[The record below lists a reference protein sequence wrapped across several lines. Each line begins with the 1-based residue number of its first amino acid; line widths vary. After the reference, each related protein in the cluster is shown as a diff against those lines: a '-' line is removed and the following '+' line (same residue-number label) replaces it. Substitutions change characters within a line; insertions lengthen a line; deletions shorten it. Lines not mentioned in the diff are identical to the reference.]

1 MFLKHLRYLDCWNLL
16 SIVGK
21 GMTATNLP
29 SSVKAMRLSRR
40 AALLLVGLP
49 LLCFA
54 FGGQAQDAS
63 PSPTGSPS
71 PTPTAAPTAVPLPDI
86 VSASDSASEGLNQ
99 IQSELSSNKIV
110 DNITRELAATTQEI
124 DARELETRR
133 ILRPGMPLEILGDFE
148 RRWQKLADQLTGWG
162 RQLTDRATAHDRE
175 LTQMSAMRT
184 TWKATLE
191 LAGKSNA
198 PPEVMQRINQV
209 LQGIDTV
216 EEMLQNRRASVLSL
230 QTRVAAQTQRVN
242 SALRSI
248 RSAQSAA
255 VNRLWVQDSPP
266 IWNPEVRTA
275 AAQSLGRE
283 SQVSLGA
290 QAAQVRNYLE
300 REWTKLIYIALL
312 FIAFAF
318 IMVRVKR
325 HVARW
330 TDKDRALDRTNR
342 VLQLPFSTASLL
354 TIISA
359 RLILNDAPRGV
370 WLILATLAL
379 IPIVVL
385 LRRLIDRHLFPI
397 VNALVVFYF
406 VAQLR
411 VLAASIPV
419 LSRIMLLLETVGGLI
434 FLIWFVRA
442 RRRSGPR
449 TTSNKTAHV
458 AASVAVAG
466 FGAIITTDVLGYVA
480 LANYLSVAILAAAYF
495 AVALYAA
502 ARILEGLVFFGL
514 QTQPLASLGI
524 VRRQEPL
531 LRRRIARL
539 IQAVAIVTWVLLALS
554 SFSLREAVIRRTT
567 ALLNAE
573 VAVRSVHFS
582 LGAVVAFV
590 LTIWITLLLS
600 RFLRFVLKEEVYDRL
615 HLARGSAYAISTLV
629 HYVVLLVGFYI
640 AIAALGAD
648 MTKFAILAGAFGVG
662 IGFGVQ
668 NIFNN
673 FFSGLILL
681 FERPVQ
687 VGDVIEVGS
696 QTGVVRRIGIRASII
711 ALDDKSQVIIPN
723 GQLISEKVTNRT
735 ISSLQKRMELTI
747 RIAYGNDPKQVIAL
761 LLKTAA
767 AHPKVT
773 KYPPPDAVL
782 KEFGEDALVFVLGFT
797 TEEVSQF
804 PFVQSDVA
812 VAVSAALREAGIEI
826 PYPQRIVHLEQ
837 NDNPSKRSVG
847 QHRAGA
853 GGNLPPRGGEA
864 DTANASPSSGD
875 SLTN

>member
-1 MFLKHLRYLDCWNLL
+1 MTLPLGFLAPR
-16 SIVGK
+16 
-21 GMTATNLP
+21 T
-29 SSVKAMRLSRR
+29 
-40 AALLLVGLP
+40 ALLPVSLL

-54 FGGQAQDAS
+54 FGAQAQNTSPSSTAS
-63 PSPTGSPS
+63 PSA
-71 PTPTAAPTAVPLPDI
+71 TPTAAPTAVPLPDI
-86 VSASDSASEGLNQ
+86 VSASDSASEGLDE
-99 IQSELSSNKIV
+99 IQSELSSNKTL
-110 DNITRELAATTQEI
+110 DNVTRELVATTQEI

-133 ILRPGMPLEILGDFE
+133 ILRPGVPLETLGDFAT
-148 RRWQKLADQLTGWG
+148 RWQTLGDQLTAAG
-162 RQLTDRATAHDRE
+162 RQLTDRATALDRE
-175 LTQMSAMRT
+175 LTRMSATRT

-198 PPEVMQRINQV
+198 PPEVVQRINQV
-209 LQGIDTV
+209 LQGIDTT
-216 EEMLQNRRASVLSL
+216 EEMLQKRRAAVLSL
-230 QTRVAAQTQRVN
+230 QTHVAEQAQRAN

-255 VNRLWVQDSPP
+255 VNRLWLQDSPP
-266 IWNPEVRTA
+266 IWSPEVRTA

-290 QAAQVRNYLE
+290 QAAQVRKYLE
-300 REWTKLIYIALL
+300 REWTKLIYVALL
-312 FIAFAF
+312 FIAFAL
-318 IMVRVKR
+318 IMLRVKR
-325 HVARW
+325 QVARW

-342 VLQLPFSTASLL
+342 VLQMPFSTASLL

-359 RLILNDAPRGV
+359 RLILHDAPRGV

-379 IPIVVL
+379 IPIVLL

-419 LSRIMLLLETVGGLI
+419 LSRIILLLETVGGIL
-434 FLIWFVRA
+434 FLTWFIRA

-449 TTSNKTAHV
+449 TTSNKTARI
-458 AASVAVAG
+458 AASIAVAG
-466 FGAIITTDVLGYVA
+466 FGAIIVMNSLGYLA

-514 QTQPLASLGI
+514 QTRPLASLAI
-524 VRRQEPL
+524 VQRQQSL

-539 IQAVAIVTWVLLALS
+539 IGVAAIVTWVLLSLS
-554 SFSLREAVIRRTT
+554 AFSLREAVISRTI
-567 ALLNAE
+567 ALLNTKFG
-573 VAVRSVHFS
+573 VGSVHFS
-582 LGAVVAFV
+582 LGAVVAFI

-600 RFLRFVLKEEVYDRL
+600 RCLRFFLKEEVYDRF
-615 HLARGSAYAISTLV
+615 HLARGSAYAVSTLV
-629 HYVVLLVGFYI
+629 HYVVLLVGFYV

-662 IGFGVQ
+662 IGFGLQ
-668 NIFNN
+668 NICNN

-687 VGDVIEVGS
+687 VGDLIQVGD

-711 ALDDKSQVIIPN
+711 ALDDKSQLIIPN

-735 ISSLQKRMELTI
+735 FSSLQKRMELTI
-747 RIAYGNDPKQVIAL
+747 RTAYGENPEQVMGL
-761 LLKTAA
+761 LVKTAA
-767 AHPKVT
+767 AHPNVT
-773 KYPPPDAVL
+773 QDPPPDAVL
-782 KEFGEDALVFVLGFT
+782 KQFGEDAFVFVLGFT
-797 TEEVSQF
+797 TENVARF

-812 VAVSAALREAGIEI
+812 VAVNAALREAGIEI
-826 PYPQRIVHLEQ
+826 PVPQRIVHLEQ
-837 NDNPSKRSVG
+837 NDATKHSLG
-847 QHRAGA
+847 QHRGDA
-853 GGNLPPRGGEA
+853 GGNLPSRVDQNLA
-864 DTANASPSSGD
+864 DTANQSPSSGD
-875 SLTN
+875 RSQTDS

>member
-1 MFLKHLRYLDCWNLL
+1 M
-16 SIVGK
+16 
-21 GMTATNLP
+21 MTLAP
-29 SSVKAMRLSRR
+29 R
-40 AALLLVGLP
+40 AALLAGSLLF
-49 LLCFA
+49 LCFA
-54 FGGQAQDAS
+54 SGVQAQNVP
-63 PSPTGSPS
+63 PSPTASAS
-71 PTPTAAPTAVPLPDI
+71 PTSTPAPTAVPLPDI
-86 VSASDSASEGLNQ
+86 VSASDSASEGLNE
-99 IQSELSSNKIV
+99 IQSELSSNKTL
-110 DNITRELAATTQEI
+110 DNVTRELVATTQEI

-133 ILRPGMPLEILGDFE
+133 ILRPGVPLETLGDFAT
-148 RRWQKLADQLTGWG
+148 RWQTLADQLTAAG
-162 RQLTDRATAHDRE
+162 RQLTDRATALDRE
-175 LTQMSAMRT
+175 LTQMSATRT

-198 PPEVMQRINQV
+198 PPEVVQRINQV
-209 LQGIDTV
+209 LQGIDTT
-216 EEMLQNRRASVLSL
+216 EEMLQKRRAAVLSL
-230 QTRVAAQTQRVN
+230 QTRVAEQAQRAN

-266 IWNPEVRTA
+266 IWSPEVRTA
-275 AAQSLGRE
+275 AAQSLGRD

-290 QAAQVRNYLE
+290 QAAQVRKYLE
-300 REWTKLIYIALL
+300 REWTKLIYVALL
-312 FIAFAF
+312 FIAFAL
-318 IMVRVKR
+318 IMLRVKR

-330 TDKDRALDRTNR
+330 TDRDRGLDHTNR
-342 VLQLPFSTASLL
+342 VLQMPFSTASLL

-359 RLILNDAPRGV
+359 RLILHDAPRAV
-370 WLILATLAL
+370 WLILASLAL
-379 IPIVVL
+379 IPIVLL

-419 LSRIMLLLETVGGLI
+419 LSRIMLLVEMLGGLI
-434 FLIWFVRA
+434 FLIWFIRA

-449 TTSNKTAHV
+449 TTSNKTARV
-458 AASVAVAG
+458 AGSIAVAG
-466 FGAIITTDVLGYVA
+466 FGAIILADLVGYVA

-514 QTQPLASLGI
+514 QIRPLASLA
-524 VRRQEPL
+524 VVQRQRPL

-539 IQAVAIVTWVLLALS
+539 IEVAAIVTWVLLALS
-554 SFSLREAVIRRTT
+554 AFSLREAVISRTI
-567 ALLNAE
+567 ALLNTKFG
-573 VAVRSVHFS
+573 VGSVHFS
-582 LGAVVAFV
+582 LGAVVAFI

-600 RFLRFVLKEEVYDRL
+600 RCLRFFLKEEVYDRF
-615 HLARGSAYAISTLV
+615 HLARGPAYAVSTLV
-629 HYVVLLVGFYI
+629 HYVVLLVGFYV

-662 IGFGVQ
+662 IGFGLQ
-668 NIFNN
+668 NICNN

-687 VGDVIEVGS
+687 VGDLIQVGD

-711 ALDDKSQVIIPN
+711 ALDDKSQLIIPN

-735 ISSLQKRMELTI
+735 FSSMQKRMELTI
-747 RIAYGNDPKQVIAL
+747 RIAYGSDPEQVIAL

-767 AHPKVT
+767 ANPKVT

-782 KEFGEDALVFVLGFT
+782 KQFGEDALVFVLGFT
-797 TEEVSQF
+797 TEEVAQF

-812 VAVSAALREAGIEI
+812 VAVNAALREAGIEI
-826 PYPQRIVHLEQ
+826 PYPQRIVRLEQ
-837 NDNPSKRSVG
+837 DDNASKHSSDP
-847 QHRAGA
+847 HRADA
-853 GGNLPPRGGEA
+853 GGNLPPPGGENLA
-864 DTANASPSSGD
+864 DTANASPSSGKP
-875 SLTN
+875 SQSSFT